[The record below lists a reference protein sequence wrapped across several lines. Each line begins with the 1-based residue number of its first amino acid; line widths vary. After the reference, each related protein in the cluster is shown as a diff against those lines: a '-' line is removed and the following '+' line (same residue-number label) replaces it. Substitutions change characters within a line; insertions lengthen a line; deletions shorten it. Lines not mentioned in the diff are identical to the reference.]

1 MLKLYPD
8 RLVRSKWN
16 CNANQNWNYCTQLQ
30 QQFLFIKIFNQN
42 DYQIFISQ
50 KGIYLRK
57 L

>member
-42 DYQIFISQ
+42 DNQIFISQ
-50 KGIYLRK
+50 KGIYLTES
-57 L
+57 